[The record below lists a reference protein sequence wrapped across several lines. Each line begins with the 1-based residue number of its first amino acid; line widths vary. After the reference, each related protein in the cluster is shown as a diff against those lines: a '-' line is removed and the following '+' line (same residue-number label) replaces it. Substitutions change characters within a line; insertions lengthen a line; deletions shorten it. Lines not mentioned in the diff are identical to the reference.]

1 MPLPYI
7 GTTKLIESYSY
18 YDQPVLFA
26 CKNEHGHIF
35 MAVCSEET
43 DDSEIWLYVGLSPRR
58 FEIVRKGRID
68 LFETFASPED
78 NFIYRVEEFFTDI
91 PPAVSKTPKELIL
104 LESLPAKG
112 EFLGS

>member
-1 MPLPYI
+1 MSLPYI

-35 MAVCSEET
+35 IAVCSEET
-43 DDSEIWLYVGLSPRR
+43 DDSEIWLYVGLSLKR
-58 FEIVRKGRID
+58 FEIIRKGGID
-68 LFETFASPED
+68 LFDTFAQPED
-78 NFIYRVEEFFTDI
+78 GFIYRVEEHLADI
-91 PPAVSKTPKELIL
+91 SSAVSKIPKELIL

-112 EFLGS
+112 EFLGR